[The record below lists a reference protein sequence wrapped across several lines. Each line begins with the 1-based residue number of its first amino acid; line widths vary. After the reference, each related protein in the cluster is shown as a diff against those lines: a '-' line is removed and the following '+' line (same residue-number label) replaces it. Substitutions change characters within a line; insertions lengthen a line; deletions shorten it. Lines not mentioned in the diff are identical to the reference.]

1 MQRRATGG
9 REMAGSL
16 GKHSLRAP
24 ILAVW
29 LAAAALAAP
38 ASGEEGFETVAEIA
52 APVDVAWRVLVD
64 FRAWPRFVPGLKRIG
79 VEERGERSVALR
91 HETESVGVAVD
102 FTAVTSVEPERHR
115 LALAL
120 DASAANDIAAMRA
133 SWELT
138 ALPSGGVRVVLRSS
152 VDSGRPV
159 PGWIERRMVRQQ
171 LVETVARFG
180 AEVQRRAGE
189 RQAAQRGAGAPEA

>member
-1 MQRRATGG
+1 MQRTLGLRSRAA
-9 REMAGSL
+9 ML
-16 GKHSLRAP
+16 GALA
-24 ILAVW
+24 IL
-29 LAAAALAAP
+29 LGAAADTP
-38 ASGEEGFETVAEIA
+38 ARAEEGFETVVEIA

-102 FTAVTSVEPERHR
+102 FTAVTSVDAERHR
-115 LALAL
+115 LALVL
-120 DASAANDIAAMRA
+120 DESAANDIAAMRA

-138 ALPSGGVRVVLRSS
+138 PLPWGGVRVVLRSAI
-152 VDSGRPV
+152 DSGRPV
-159 PGWIERRMVRQQ
+159 PGWIERRVVRQQ

-180 AEVQRRAGE
+180 AEVQRRAVE
-189 RQAAQRGAGAPEA
+189 RQAAQRGAGVPEA

>member
-1 MQRRATGG
+1 
-9 REMAGSL
+9 MAGSL
-16 GKHSLRAP
+16 GKESLLAP
-24 ILAVW
+24 ILVLC
-29 LAAAALAAP
+29 LAAAALAAQ
-38 ASGEEGFETVAEIA
+38 ASAEEGFETTVEIA

-102 FTAVTSVEPERHR
+102 FTAVTSVDAERHR
-115 LALAL
+115 LALVL
-120 DASAANDIAAMRA
+120 DESAANDLAAMRA

-138 ALPSGGVRVVLRSS
+138 PLPSGGVRVVLRSAI
-152 VDSGRPV
+152 DSGRPV

-171 LVETVARFG
+171 LVETIARFG
-180 AEVQRRAGE
+180 AEVQRRAVE
-189 RQAAQRGAGAPEA
+189 RQAAHRAAGAPEA